1 MKRRQKIPYSIGKEV
16 YIMSNKTLKV
26 ILSSFMILSLTA
38 CGNNKKEP
46 EPAATPEEPEET
58 EIPEEQETP
67 EPENTG
73 KPESTGTELQHGE
86 VSGQVYWNESLDLV
100 IDLPE
105 GWTFAGDEQLAE
117 INKLTGDTMNSEF
130 ARNMLEKGLTVI
142 DAYAYDMSLPATI
155 NIVVSQSD
163 LDVTAGNTELLYSM
177 SESTLRKEFESQ
189 GFTDIEIT
197 GIEVNFMGETHPCLK
212 STVTQQDQPLY
223 YRQVYCYTGR
233 YLYVVTIVTLGADH
247 TEELF
252 QYFSHIN

>member
-1 MKRRQKIPYSIGKEV
+1 
-16 YIMSNKTLKV
+16 MSNKTLKV

-38 CGNNKKEP
+38 CGNKEKEP
-46 EPAATPEEPEET
+46 DPVPTPEEPEET
-58 EIPEEQETP
+58 EIPKEQETP

-73 KPESTGTELQHGE
+73 ETEGESIELQHGE

-105 GWTFAGDEQLAE
+105 GWTFADDEQLAE
-117 INKLTGDTMNSEF
+117 VNKQTGETMDSEF
-130 ARNMLEKGLTVI
+130 AKNMLEKGLTVI

-155 NIVVSQSD
+155 NVVVSQSD
-163 LDVTAGNTELLYSM
+163 QDVTTGNTELLYSM

-197 GIEVNFMGETHPCLK
+197 GLEVNFMGETHPCLK
-212 STVTQQDQPLY
+212 STVTQQEQPLY
-223 YRQVYCYTGR
+223 YRQVYCYTGK
-233 YLYVVTIVTLGADH
+233 YLYVVTIVTLCADH

-252 QYFSHIN
+252 QYFGHIN